1 MFVLGSDGEAAR
13 RFLDLYSGSCAEEE
27 EGGRTEGRR
36 GVERVGEAISR
47 EQTL

>member
-13 RFLDLYSGSCAEEE
+13 QFLDLYSDSCAEE
-27 EGGRTEGRR
+27 EGGRTEGQR

>member
-1 MFVLGSDGEAAR
+1 MLVLGSDGEAAR
-13 RFLDLYSGSCAEEE
+13 RFLDLYSDSCAE
-27 EGGRTEGRR
+27 EGGRTEGQR